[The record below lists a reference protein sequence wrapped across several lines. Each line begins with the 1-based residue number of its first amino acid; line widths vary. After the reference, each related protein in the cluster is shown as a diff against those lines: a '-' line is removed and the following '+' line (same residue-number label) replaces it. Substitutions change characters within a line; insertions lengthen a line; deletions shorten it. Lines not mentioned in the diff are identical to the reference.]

1 MGDANRAVVLRFIR
15 AFEAGDVAVLGEL
28 LAPDFVGHVTTADA
42 GARTVDRDAYL
53 DSVRAM
59 DVPTANLEL
68 EVPNIVDV
76 DAHRVLVMVVVHA
89 RRSDRTLHNFSGQLA
104 TVNNGKLTELWM
116 VEALPAESD
125 GFWS

>member
-1 MGDANRAVVLRFIR
+1 MSDDPRSVVLRFIR
-15 AFEAGDVAVLGEL
+15 AFEAGDLAALGEL

-42 GARTVDRDAYL
+42 GVRAVDRDAYL

-59 DVPTANLEL
+59 DVPTANLDL

-76 DAHRVLVMVVVHA
+76 DAHRVLVMVVVRA

-104 TVNNGKLTELWM
+104 AVNNGKLTELWM

-125 GFWS
+125 EFWS